1 MTVLPRLPDHTVLID
16 SFSCYALGVTTD
28 PTFQEW
34 NYEEVAIENGPSKFY
49 RTNLKLRKV
58 NFNATLKGD
67 RQQVRQVLGKLI
79 NKRVRFS
86 SIYIG
91 AFDAIVK
98 IRADPMENF
107 PDVTQARFEV
117 QEVKDVYL

>member
-1 MTVLPRLPDHTVLID
+1 MALPKLPNHTVQMD

-28 PTFQEW
+28 PTFQEY
-34 NYEEVAIENGPSKFY
+34 NYEEVPIENGPSKYY

-58 NFNATLKGD
+58 NFTATLKGD
-67 RQQVRQVLGKLI
+67 YITVQNTLKKLI
-79 NKRVRFS
+79 NKRIRFT

-98 IRADPMENF
+98 IRADPLENF
-107 PDVTQARFEV
+107 PNVTQARFEV

>member
-1 MTVLPRLPDHTVLID
+1 MALPKLPNHTLMID

-34 NYEEVAIENGPSKFY
+34 NYEEVPIENGPSKYY

-67 RQQVRQVLGKLI
+67 YTTVRNTLQKLV

-98 IRADPMENF
+98 IRVDPMENF
-107 PDVTQARFEV
+107 PNVSQVRFEV
-117 QEVKDVYL
+117 QEVKDVYV